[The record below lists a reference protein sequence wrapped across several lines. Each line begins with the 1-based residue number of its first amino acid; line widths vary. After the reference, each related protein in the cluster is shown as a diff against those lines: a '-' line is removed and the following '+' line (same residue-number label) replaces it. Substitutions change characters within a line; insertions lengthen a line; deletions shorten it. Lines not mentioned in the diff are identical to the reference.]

1 MFVKDFDS
9 KNDIVDC
16 LNSRITDP
24 APKLPIHTILNFFR
38 ATCTATIEQSG
49 QPSISIKPPTK
60 TVQAKKI
67 VSLKSKKTSKEC
79 VTEVEANTL
88 ELRGEE
94 SPES

>member
-60 TVQAKKI
+60 TVQANCLTKI
-67 VSLKSKKTSKEC
+67 
-79 VTEVEANTL
+79 
-88 ELRGEE
+88 
-94 SPES
+94 